1 MLFIHTVQKAVPP
14 LISRWMLL
22 LFDTHLGQ
30 VQIYFSELFIR
41 KQCTKNPIDKYTK
54 NYIFVDC
61 DNMLLVSY
69 NDDDNGDDYDYYN
82 DQNTTIKDRPFG
94 TLNSFDKQLIS
105 VCELQENKKK
115 FLNYTST

>member
-1 MLFIHTVQKAVPP
+1 M
-14 LISRWMLL
+14 
-22 LFDTHLGQ
+22 
-30 VQIYFSELFIR
+30 
-41 KQCTKNPIDKYTK
+41 
-54 NYIFVDC
+54 
-61 DNMLLVSY
+61 VSH